1 MTSLLLASAALV
13 VALSGLVWLLVDL
26 WRNP

>member
-1 MTSLLLASAALV
+1 MTPLLFASAALV
-13 VALSGLVWLLVDL
+13 VSISGLVWLLVDL